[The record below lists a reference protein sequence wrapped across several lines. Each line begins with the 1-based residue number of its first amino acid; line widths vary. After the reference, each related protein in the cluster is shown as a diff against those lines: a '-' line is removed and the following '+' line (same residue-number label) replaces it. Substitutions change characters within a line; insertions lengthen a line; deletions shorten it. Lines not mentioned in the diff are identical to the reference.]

1 MKAACDHGPMGEL
14 VSHRLGNVALIGVL
28 RERLSRRPDAF
39 PVILTKVVY
48 DGTHC
53 GDHLDLDQIGSLAA
67 EIESLRTIHCEEESI
82 EKLLRQLERQ
92 MFELVDAAKRVGKPI
107 AF

>member
-39 PVILTKVVY
+39 PVILTKVV
-48 DGTHC
+48 TM
-53 GDHLDLDQIGSLAA
+53 ARTA
-67 EIESLRTIHCEEESI
+67 EIISTSI
-82 EKLLRQLERQ
+82 RSAAWLLR
-92 MFELVDAAKRVGKPI
+92 
-107 AF
+107 